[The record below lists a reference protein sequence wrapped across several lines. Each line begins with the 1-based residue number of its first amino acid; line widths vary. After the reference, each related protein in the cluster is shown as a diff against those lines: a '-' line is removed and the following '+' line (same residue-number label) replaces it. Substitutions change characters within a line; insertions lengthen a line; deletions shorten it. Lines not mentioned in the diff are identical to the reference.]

1 MRKSSK
7 KLPRKLFQN
16 SPMLPTTKSQKT
28 RVLLSSAVRDATEVS
43 TEAEVV
49 TVSGEAESVVVD
61 TLELQK
67 RMSSALSLRLATSQ
81 DPTEAEGAR
90 IVVAIEA
97 AKEVV
102 SAEVSVVPERAP
114 EVAIARSRRVRLSL
128 LSRASLPM
136 TSETEKK
143 EEV

>member
-1 MRKSSK
+1 M
-7 KLPRKLFQN
+7 
-16 SPMLPTTKSQKT
+16 
-28 RVLLSSAVRDATEVS
+28 
-43 TEAEVV
+43 AEVV
-49 TVSGEAESVVVD
+49 TVVTASGVADSVVVD
-61 TLELQK
+61 TLELPK
-67 RMSSALSLRLATSQ
+67 RMSSALSLRLATSR
-81 DPTEAEGAR
+81 DPTEAEGDR

-97 AKEVV
+97 GREVV
-102 SAEVSVVPERAP
+102 NAEISVVPERAR

>member
-1 MRKSSK
+1 M
-7 KLPRKLFQN
+7 FQN
-16 SPMLPTTKSQKT
+16 SPKLPTTKSRKT
-28 RVLLSSAVRDATEVS
+28 RVLPSSAVRDATEVS
-43 TEAEVV
+43 TVAEVV
-49 TVSGEAESVVVD
+49 TVVTASGVAESVVVD
-61 TLELQK
+61 TLELPK

-81 DPTEAEGAR
+81 DPTAAEGAR